1 MGVQVAVDAFEGPLR
16 CTQAVNGGRR
26 AFDRTPHVCEPHLG
40 LAFDVGCDRRL
51 DLGLVALVRALER
64 LLDRPSNRFGSRS
77 ALDTDSARLRLQSPR
92 RAALGLRLA
101 VSAVPT

>member
-51 DLGLVALVRALER
+51 DLGLVALER

-77 ALDTDSARLRLQSPR
+77 ALDTDSARGSVFKARGGRLWACGQR
-92 RAALGLRLA
+92 RSHL
-101 VSAVPT
+101 V